1 MKNFIY
7 KCILLFLVLCM
18 IQKPEFFFVPS
29 SNNTFFG
36 MVGFMFFL
44 FGHEDR
50 RRILSNM
57 NIWGTP
63 WVQAIFPF
71 VLCAVTAIMVNVSF
85 DLRYV
90 KYVITLFFA
99 FWASYLIAVVS
110 YRAYGKFD
118 LGILVKYL
126 LMAELIYMGISVMM
140 FFSSSFST
148 LALSMLKM
156 DAIMLDA
163 VERTSGFRILGFGAT
178 FFTSG
183 IMNGFILIILALYMV
198 QNKFS
203 TVKTACLY
211 TLYILITVIGMMMAR
226 TALVG
231 AGIGIAIIGL
241 NLVKDPKAMIKT
253 ILLILLVIAAILFA
267 LFKLSEEFAAQL
279 QTLFEFAFEMFFN
292 LSESGSMSTG
302 STDTLMTMYEAIPYT
317 FKSWVI
323 GDAKWD
329 TAVGYYKQTDVGYLR
344 NIWYFG
350 IVGMAAL
357 IYYYYKT
364 LKIIFIDRNTGF
376 AKPRLVLL
384 ILMTYVLVLN
394 LKGPAD
400 LFFYVIPF
408 YFCTSQKEIQEPE
421 NIQE

>member
-1 MKNFIY
+1 
-7 KCILLFLVLCM
+7 
-18 IQKPEFFFVPS
+18 
-29 SNNTFFG
+29 
-36 MVGFMFFL
+36 
-44 FGHEDR
+44 
-50 RRILSNM
+50 
-57 NIWGTP
+57 
-63 WVQAIFPF
+63 
-71 VLCAVTAIMVNVSF
+71 
-85 DLRYV
+85 
-90 KYVITLFFA
+90 
-99 FWASYLIAVVS
+99 
-110 YRAYGKFD
+110 
-118 LGILVKYL
+118 
-126 LMAELIYMGISVMM
+126 
-140 FFSSSFST
+140 
-148 LALSMLKM
+148 
-156 DAIMLDA
+156 
-163 VERTSGFRILGFGAT
+163 
-178 FFTSG
+178 
-183 IMNGFILIILALYMV
+183 
-198 QNKFS
+198 
-203 TVKTACLY
+203 
-211 TLYILITVIGMMMAR
+211 MMMAR

>member
-71 VLCAVTAIMVNVSF
+71 VLCAVTAIMVNMSF

-292 LSESGSMSTG
+292 L
-302 STDTLMTMYEAIPYT
+302 
-317 FKSWVI
+317 
-323 GDAKWD
+323 
-329 TAVGYYKQTDVGYLR
+329 
-344 NIWYFG
+344 
-350 IVGMAAL
+350 
-357 IYYYYKT
+357 
-364 LKIIFIDRNTGF
+364 
-376 AKPRLVLL
+376 
-384 ILMTYVLVLN
+384 
-394 LKGPAD
+394 
-400 LFFYVIPF
+400 
-408 YFCTSQKEIQEPE
+408 
-421 NIQE
+421 

>member
-1 MKNFIY
+1 
-7 KCILLFLVLCM
+7 M

-99 FWASYLIAVVS
+99 FWASYLIAVAS
-110 YRAYGKFD
+110 YRAYGRFD

-126 LMAELIYMGISVMM
+126 LMAELIYLGISVMM

-211 TLYILITVIGMMMAR
+211 TLYILIPIFHIGR
-226 TALVG
+226 WVFFWGGGKLYNDSLIYIKRLVRHPVDFDL
-231 AGIGIAIIGL
+231 IGIFGILQRLGVGMHRPIIC
-241 NLVKDPKAMIKT
+241 VPEIEQ
-253 ILLILLVIAAILFA
+253 IASL
-267 LFKLSEEFAAQL
+267 
-279 QTLFEFAFEMFFN
+279 
-292 LSESGSMSTG
+292 
-302 STDTLMTMYEAIPYT
+302 
-317 FKSWVI
+317 VI
-323 GDAKWD
+323 GD
-329 TAVGYYKQTDVGYLR
+329 TR
-344 NIWYFG
+344 
-350 IVGMAAL
+350 
-357 IYYYYKT
+357 
-364 LKIIFIDRNTGF
+364 
-376 AKPRLVLL
+376 
-384 ILMTYVLVLN
+384 
-394 LKGPAD
+394 
-400 LFFYVIPF
+400 
-408 YFCTSQKEIQEPE
+408 KERR
-421 NIQE
+421 